1 MTVARGIGVA
11 GLGLLGSALA
21 HRLVG
26 AGFDP
31 KGYDIDAAK
40 TAALAKAGGIAAN
53 LDEVAR
59 CDVVVLAVF
68 DTTQVEDVVRNA
80 ILPALTP
87 GTPKTVLCASTCD
100 PDRIAALIAEV
111 APRGVE
117 MIEAPV
123 SGSSGQVR
131 NGDGVGLIGGKRGT
145 VDSVAD
151 ILDALYP
158 KWFYMGA
165 AGNGG
170 RAKLA
175 INHLLGLN
183 RLVLA
188 EGLVFA
194 QALGLDAKS
203 FLDVAKQSAAYSQV
217 MDIKGGKMVS
227 GDYTPQGFIHQSLK
241 DFKLMLDQAD
251 KRGQALPLALLNA
264 QVLSACISRGEGERD
279 NSAVIE
285 EIRRRRKS
293 PPSS

>member
-1 MTVARGIGVA
+1 MTAVRQIGII

-21 HRLVG
+21 HRLIG

-31 KGYDIDAAK
+31 KGFDLDAAK
-40 TAALAKAGGIAAN
+40 TAAFAKAGGIAAS

-59 CDVVVLAVF
+59 CDVVLLAVF
-68 DTTQVEDVVRNA
+68 DTSQVEDVVTNA
-80 ILPALTP
+80 LLPAVTP
-87 GTPKTVLCASTCD
+87 GAPKIVLCASTCD
-100 PDRIAALIAEV
+100 PDRIAALIAKV
-111 APRGVE
+111 APRLS
-117 MIEAPV
+117 MIETPV

-131 NGDGVGLIGGKRGT
+131 NGEGTGLIGGARD
-145 VDSVAD
+145 VADSVAD

-175 INHLLGLN
+175 INHILGLN

-194 QALGLDAKS
+194 QRLGLDPRA
-203 FLDVAKQSAAYSQV
+203 FLDVARQSAAYSQV
-217 MDIKGGKMVS
+217 MDIKGPKMVS
-227 GDYTPQGFIHQSLK
+227 GEYSPQGFIHQSLK
-241 DFKLMLDQAD
+241 DFRLILEQAAA
-251 KRGQALPLALLNA
+251 RGQAMPLAALNA
-264 QVLSACISRGEGERD
+264 AVLDACVKRGEGERD

-285 EIRRRRKS
+285 EIRRRKT
-293 PPSS
+293 

>member
-1 MTVARGIGVA
+1 MTAARQIGIA

-21 HRLVG
+21 YRLIG
-26 AGFDP
+26 AGFTP

-40 TAALAKAGGIAAN
+40 TAALAKMGGSAAT
-53 LDEVAR
+53 LDEVAH
-59 CDVVVLAVF
+59 CDIVLLAVF
-68 DTTQVEDVVRNA
+68 DTNQVEDVVNNA
-80 ILPALTP
+80 VLPAVTP
-87 GTPKTVLCASTCD
+87 GVPKIVLVASTCD
-100 PDRIAALIAEV
+100 PDRIAALAGTVAARGIAL
-111 APRGVE
+111 
-117 MIEAPV
+117 IETPV
-123 SGSSGQVR
+123 SGSSKQVYDGQ
-131 NGDGVGLIGGKRGT
+131 GTGLIGGEKDT
-145 VDSVAD
+145 VDTVAD

-175 INHLLGLN
+175 INHMLGLN

-194 QALGLDAKS
+194 ERLGLPVGA
-203 FLDVAKQSAAYSQV
+203 FLDVAKQSAAYTQV

-241 DFKLMLDQAD
+241 DFKLILDQAE
-251 KRGQALPLALLNA
+251 KRGQHMPLATLNA
-264 QVLSACISRGEGERD
+264 EVLSACLARGEGERD

-285 EIRRRRKS
+285 EIKRRRK
-293 PPSS
+293 

>member
-1 MTVARGIGVA
+1 MTTARQIGIA

-21 HRLVG
+21 HRLIG

-31 KGYDIDAAK
+31 KGYDIDTAK
-40 TAALAKAGGIAAN
+40 TAAFGKAGGTAAS

-59 CDVVVLAVF
+59 CDVVLLAVF
-68 DTTQVEDVVRNA
+68 DTDQVEDVVTNA
-80 ILPALTP
+80 VLPALTP
-87 GTPKTVLCASTCD
+87 GATSTVLCASTCD
-100 PDRIAALIAEV
+100 PDRIAVLIEKV
-111 APRGVE
+111 APLGLR

-131 NGDGVGLIGGKRGT
+131 NGDGVGLIGGARDT

-151 ILDALYP
+151 VIDSLYP

-194 QALGLDAKS
+194 QALGLDPKS
-203 FLDVAKQSAAYSQV
+203 FLDVARQSAAYSQV
-217 MDIKGGKMVS
+217 MDIKGPKMVS
-227 GDYTPQGFIHQSLK
+227 GDYTPQGFVHQSLK
-241 DFKLMLDQAD
+241 DFRLMLDQAV
-251 KRGQALPLALLNA
+251 KRGQELPLAALNA
-264 QVLSACISRGEGERD
+264 EVLAACISRGEGERD
-279 NSAVIE
+279 NAAVIE
-285 EIRRRRKS
+285 EIRRRKTRT
-293 PPSS
+293 

>member
-1 MTVARGIGVA
+1 MTTARQIGIA

-40 TAALAKAGGIAAN
+40 TAALAKAGGVAAA
-53 LDEVAR
+53 LSEVAR
-59 CDVVVLAVF
+59 CDVVLLAVF
-68 DTTQVEDVVRNA
+68 DTSQVEDVVTNA
-80 ILPALTP
+80 LVPALTP
-87 GTPKTVLCASTCD
+87 GATKTVLCASTCD
-100 PDRIAALIAEV
+100 PDRIAVLIGKV
-111 APRGVE
+111 APLGLR

-131 NGDGVGLIGGKRGT
+131 DGDGVGLIGGDRDT

-151 ILDALYP
+151 IIDALYP

-194 QALGLDAKS
+194 QALGLEPKS
-203 FLDVAKQSAAYSQV
+203 FLDVARQSAAYSQV
-217 MDIKGGKMVS
+217 MDIKGPKMVS
-227 GDYTPQGFIHQSLK
+227 GDYAPQGFIHQTLK
-241 DFKLMLDQAD
+241 DFRLILEQAA
-251 KRGQALPLALLNA
+251 KRGQDMPLATLNA
-264 QVLSACISRGEGERD
+264 EVLAACLSHGEGERD

-285 EIRRRRKS
+285 EIRRRKR
-293 PPSS
+293 SSS